1 MTNVTEHAAT
11 RMRQR
16 AISEQTVELLLEF
29 GRRLYDH
36 RGGIVHYFDKS
47 CRRELQR
54 RLGNDR
60 YRQLEHELDD
70 YLVTSTHGSVITVG
84 HRDRR
89 INRH

>member
-1 MTNVTEHAAT
+1 MTNITEHAAT

-16 AISEQTVELLLEF
+16 AISGQTVGLLREC

-54 RLGNDR
+54 RLGDDS
-60 YRQLEHELDD
+60 YRRLERELDA
-70 YLVTSTHGSVITVG
+70 YLVMSTHGSVITVG